1 MCGHSDYFPF
11 LISFK
16 VKAKPYQEIDR
27 QSTFFLT
34 KEVNSTL
41 KWELLKMT

>member
-1 MCGHSDYFPF
+1 MCEHSDYFPF

-16 VKAKPYQEIDR
+16 VEAKPYQETDK
-27 QSTFFLT
+27 QSTSLT

-41 KWELLKMT
+41 KWEFLKMT